1 MSPALQVD
9 SLPAEPS
16 GKSKTLDTTINAT
29 LESMVRKQ
37 EDRLQISTKKHSTLN
52 NIGAGPSEAKRQS
65 DPNIVFLA
73 EPLEAKS

>member
-1 MSPALQVD
+1 
-9 SLPAEPS
+9 
-16 GKSKTLDTTINAT
+16 
-29 LESMVRKQ
+29 MVRKQ

-52 NIGAGPSEAKRQS
+52 NIGAGPSEAKRQC